1 MAKATGFVPAPMA
14 TGVASETFDA
24 PQGMQPSF
32 DVIEIL
38 PPVAADRLR
47 MLRQHADDLHMP
59 VPGFSQLQGANM
71 EREHA
76 RQKLSRLQ
84 TSAHD
89 DGFNLPQTDARVIAA
104 IKALEKATAEAA
116 RISELREVRSAAWSA
131 ASLTLSNV
139 ETWLRIGRPHCT
151 TLEQFDGPQQT
162 LNKGEDVV
170 SAIERHRRRNR
181 ELQADLHRIRSAP
194 NPASFAKRKLREQV
208 EQLAQR
214 GAPVVSGV
222 IEHGDKLQFQREQM
236 HNIPKAPAAIGYAEV
251 IDPIALVAWLL
262 KDAVIKRLDAA
273 IDAESDDDAALSHEA
288 REKAE
293 AEALSDI
300 LANDRS
306 ESFFLALAQSQGMQI
321 GHRSDISPL
330 ALLGLRLITAP
341 RAVPSPMSSR
351 EHAINFVGGWR

>member
-1 MAKATGFVPAPMA
+1 
-14 TGVASETFDA
+14 
-24 PQGMQPSF
+24 
-32 DVIEIL
+32 
-38 PPVAADRLR
+38 
-47 MLRQHADDLHMP
+47 
-59 VPGFSQLQGANM
+59 
-71 EREHA
+71 
-76 RQKLSRLQ
+76 
-84 TSAHD
+84 
-89 DGFNLPQTDARVIAA
+89 
-104 IKALEKATAEAA
+104 
-116 RISELREVRSAAWSA
+116 LREVRSAAWSA

-139 ETWLRIGRPHCT
+139 ETWLRIGRPHGT

-194 NPASFAKRKLREQV
+194 YPASFAKRKLREQV

-214 GAPVVSGV
+214 GAPVVSGL
-222 IEHGDKLQFQREQM
+222 IEHGDKLQFQRELLRVQM

-251 IDPIALVAWLL
+251 IDPTALVAWLL

-321 GHRSDISPL
+321 EHRSDISPL

-341 RAVPSPMSSR
+341 RAVPSPMSSP

>member
-1 MAKATGFVPAPMA
+1 M
-14 TGVASETFDA
+14 
-24 PQGMQPSF
+24 
-32 DVIEIL
+32 
-38 PPVAADRLR
+38 
-47 MLRQHADDLHMP
+47 
-59 VPGFSQLQGANM
+59 
-71 EREHA
+71 
-76 RQKLSRLQ
+76 
-84 TSAHD
+84 
-89 DGFNLPQTDARVIAA
+89 PQTDARVIAA
-104 IKALEKATAEAA
+104 IKALEKTTAEAA

-139 ETWLRIGRPHCT
+139 ETWLRIGRPHGT

-194 NPASFAKRKLREQV
+194 YPASFAKRRLREQV

-222 IEHGDKLQFQREQM
+222 IEHGDKLQFRWELLRVQM

-321 GHRSDISPL
+321 EHRSDISPL

-341 RAVPSPMSSR
+341 RAVPSPMSSP